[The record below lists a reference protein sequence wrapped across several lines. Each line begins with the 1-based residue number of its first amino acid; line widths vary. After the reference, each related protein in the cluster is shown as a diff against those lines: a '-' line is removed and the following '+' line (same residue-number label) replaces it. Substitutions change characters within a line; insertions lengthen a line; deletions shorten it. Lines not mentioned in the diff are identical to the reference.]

1 MIDTIVLTLEAS
13 SMFAILDPTRFEPSA
28 SFILDRTQTLGG
40 RGYATA
46 KQNPTPAELRNGIY
60 KPYLTLTRRFKDGRS
75 VAMLKIQFSIPK
87 LMFGNNFDELQ
98 DGDYDKV
105 FERLSERL
113 NDMGIRMWNMPDTLH
128 NAQVSAIHYSKNIVL
143 TDGSTPKQY
152 IDKLRAGNH
161 SMRLDTNQTDY
172 RNEGT
177 SWKLH
182 TNTYEIAYYDKV
194 ADLRQARISDKRA
207 IEQDNSIQ
215 LNLFDQIKKLPSR
228 TPFEVLRMEV
238 RLNRRQ
244 TIKATLKRLEIDEP
258 VTLRGLFHQEIA
270 KKVLLSYLDLSTAQ
284 PALLSYQPTSEI
296 DLLSELRVK
305 NPTLSP
311 GKLLALYGLKEA
323 VDKVGIRDLRQIL
336 GSNNRASWY
345 KLIKEAKSVVLAP
358 SSDPFGPV
366 RSQITNYHP
375 LKLLDYR
382 EIMINNDKRIIL

>member
-1 MIDTIVLTLEAS
+1 
-13 SMFAILDPTRFEPSA
+13 MFAILDPTKFEPSA

-46 KQNPTPAELRNGIY
+46 KQNSTSTDVRNGIY

-75 VAMLKIQFSIPK
+75 VAMLKIQFSVPK

-98 DGDYDKV
+98 DSDYDKV
-105 FERLSERL
+105 FERLAERL
-113 NDMGIRMWNMPDTLH
+113 KDMGIRIWNMPHTLH

-161 SMRLDTNQTDY
+161 SLRLDTNQTDY

-182 TNTYEIAYYDKV
+182 TSTYEIAFYDKL

-207 IEQDNSIQ
+207 IEQDNGIQ
-215 LNLFDQIKKLPSR
+215 LNLFDQIKKSTNR
-228 TPFEVLRMEV
+228 RPFEVLRMEV
-238 RLNRRQ
+238 RLNKRQ
-244 TIKATLKRLEIDEP
+244 TIKARFKKLGIDEP
-258 VTLRGLFHQEIA
+258 ITFRGLFRQHIA
-270 KKVLLSYLDLSTAQ
+270 QMVLLSYLDQSTEE
-284 PALLSYQPTSEI
+284 PTLFSYQPTNES

-305 NPTLSP
+305 NPTFSP
-311 GKLLALYGLKEA
+311 AKLLALYGLRGA
-323 VDKVGIRDLRQIL
+323 VDKIGVRGLRQIL
-336 GSNNRASWY
+336 GRSKRAGWY
-345 KLIKEAKSVVLAP
+345 KLINEAKDTLLSRQTD
-358 SSDPFGPV
+358 SFGPV
-366 RSQITNYHP
+366 RSQIADYHP

-382 EIMINNDKRIIL
+382 EIMINNVERTNS